1 MVRTSEDASRM
12 APAIRTLAA
21 EIDRTQPPSELKT
34 LEQSLAESIVPR
46 RFNLFLL
53 GTFATA
59 ALLLALV
66 GIYGVVAYSM
76 SQRRHEIG
84 VRAAVGVS
92 GGEIARM
99 IVWQGMTAA

>member
-1 MVRTSEDASRM
+1 
-12 APAIRTLAA
+12 
-21 EIDRTQPPSELKT
+21 
-34 LEQSLAESIVPR
+34 
-46 RFNLFLL
+46 
-53 GTFATA
+53 
-59 ALLLALV
+59 LV